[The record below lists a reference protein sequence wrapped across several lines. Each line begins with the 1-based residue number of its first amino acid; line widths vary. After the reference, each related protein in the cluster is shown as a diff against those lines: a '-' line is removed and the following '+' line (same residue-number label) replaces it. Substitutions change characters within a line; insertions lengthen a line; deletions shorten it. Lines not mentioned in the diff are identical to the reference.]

1 MKKCRCFSQKIPV
14 AQCQKNKKVT
24 ILMIDIKTHI
34 CYSLKYNKNLKESEV
49 IIIMSANR
57 TEIVNEYSMMT
68 SVYAF

>member
-1 MKKCRCFSQKIPV
+1 MT
-14 AQCQKNKKVT
+14 NKKHV
-24 ILMIDIKTHI
+24 DIKPYI
-34 CYSLKYNKNLKESEV
+34 CYSLKCNKNLKESEV

>member
-1 MKKCRCFSQKIPV
+1 M
-14 AQCQKNKKVT
+14 T